1 MPLKKT
7 ELDRIAAKARLAV
20 LAAGEI
26 IREHFVLPKDVR
38 RKGRIDLVT
47 ATDLAVE
54 KALMH
59 SLAEVLPGCAFLA
72 EETAGHTALDR
83 PTWIIDPVDGTTNF
97 AHQIPFVA
105 TSVALWA
112 EGEIALAV
120 VNAPILGECFTA
132 QKGGAAFVNDRPLR
146 VSTAAEPE
154 NALVATGFPYTIRD
168 DVDRILPPLRAMLL
182 ATRGVRRQGAASIDL
197 AYVAAGRFDA
207 FYEIGLKPWD
217 TAAGLLLVAE
227 AGGMVSRFDGQ
238 TPYAL
243 GDPDILASNGRLH
256 PDMARLIAG

>member
-1 MPLKKT
+1 MKKI
-7 ELDRIAAKARLAV
+7 ELDHIAVQARSAV
-20 LAAGEI
+20 LTAGEI
-26 IREHFVLPKDVR
+26 IREHFRLPKDIR

-54 KALMH
+54 KALTVKL
-59 SLAEVLPGCAFLA
+59 SGILPGCALLA
-72 EETAGHTALDR
+72 EETAGDTKLDR
-83 PTWIIDPVDGTTNF
+83 PTWIIDPLDGTTNF

-105 TSVALWA
+105 TSVALWID
-112 EGEIALAV
+112 GEIVLGI
-120 VNAPILGECFTA
+120 VNAPILNECFMA
-132 QKGGAAFVNDRPLR
+132 SKGGGAYVGDQRLT
-146 VSTAAEPE
+146 VSAAAEPE

-168 DVDRILPPLRAMLL
+168 DIENVLPPLRNMLL
-182 ATRGVRRQGAASIDL
+182 ASQGLRRQGAAAIDL

-227 AGGMVSRFDGQ
+227 AGGRVSRFDGY
-238 TPYAL
+238 TPYKL

-256 PDMARLIAG
+256 TEIALLIAG